1 MNFSWPTVGSQAS
14 QDNSAEIL
22 GWQYQI
28 NSTSGTWLGATYS
41 NALGVNYIP
50 AGQNTYTLSQGQ
62 DGDSIVSGN
71 NVIYFRTVDKAG
83 NISSDAT
90 IRTGN
95 LSYGGAAPQ
104 FEGTDTVTVTPSTST
119 TNMFALNW
127 PEAEATIGQTVA
139 KYYYMINTA
148 PPSTLTTLQAN
159 SATYIDNGTATNVAA
174 TSLPAVNK
182 GTNTVYV
189 VAIDD
194 ASPPNYSPS
203 NYISGTFT
211 LNSTDPDN
219 VGNLIAS
226 DSSIKSQSQW
236 NVTLTWTAPVYQ
248 GAGNLTYL
256 IYRSTDGTTFQ
267 EVGTTT
273 GLSYVD
279 NTPSSSPYYYKIYT
293 RDGANARSSGS
304 NAVTITPTGKWTT
317 PAELKSGPETRDIT
331 TRKATITWITDR
343 SSDSKI
349 QYGTKSGEYGDVEPS
364 NSTQT
369 TAHSIQL
376 TGLNPGT
383 TYYYKAKWTDE
394 DGNTGISEEKRFTT
408 APAPVVKDV
417 VTKNVGLSGAILQFT
432 SNGASKI
439 RIYYGQSTDFGG
451 VKEISTSTNETTYT
465 AELINL
471 ADGVK
476 YYYKINAFDSEGSE
490 YEGTILDFATLP
502 RPRISNVRLE
512 QVANTAQTTIRVT
525 WTTNTEVSSIVSYY
539 PQGRPEE
546 SRDEVKLTLERG
558 THSMIVRGLLPET
571 DYYLQVKGRDIQ
583 GNEAVSDLQRFTTA
597 TDTRPPAI
605 INLKVI
611 GGTVPPV
618 GFAAGDIRAQL
629 IVSWDTDEPATSQV
643 EFGQGTGTAYSDKSQ
658 EDGNLKTNHTVI
670 LSNLTPSQV
679 YHLRAVSKDAAGN
692 QTNSV
697 DIVTIAPKAT
707 RSALNLVISN
717 LQEAFSFLSILKT
730 P

>member
-1 MNFSWPTVGSQAS
+1 
-14 QDNSAEIL
+14 
-22 GWQYQI
+22 
-28 NSTSGTWLGATYS
+28 
-41 NALGVNYIP
+41 
-50 AGQNTYTLSQGQ
+50 
-62 DGDSIVSGN
+62 
-71 NVIYFRTVDKAG
+71 
-83 NISSDAT
+83 
-90 IRTGN
+90 
-95 LSYGGAAPQ
+95 
-104 FEGTDTVTVTPSTST
+104 
-119 TNMFALNW
+119 
-127 PEAEATIGQTVA
+127 
-139 KYYYMINTA
+139 
-148 PPSTLTTLQAN
+148 
-159 SATYIDNGTATNVAA
+159 
-174 TSLPAVNK
+174 
-182 GTNTVYV
+182 
-189 VAIDD
+189 
-194 ASPPNYSPS
+194 
-203 NYISGTFT
+203 
-211 LNSTDPDN
+211 
-219 VGNLIAS
+219 
-226 DSSIKSQSQW
+226 
-236 NVTLTWTAPVYQ
+236 
-248 GAGNLTYL
+248 
-256 IYRSTDGTTFQ
+256 
-267 EVGTTT
+267 
-273 GLSYVD
+273 
-279 NTPSSSPYYYKIYT
+279 
-293 RDGANARSSGS
+293 
-304 NAVTITPTGKWTT
+304 
-317 PAELKSGPETRDIT
+317 
-331 TRKATITWITDR
+331 
-343 SSDSKI
+343 
-349 QYGTKSGEYGDVEPS
+349 
-364 NSTQT
+364 
-369 TAHSIQL
+369 
-376 TGLNPGT
+376 
-383 TYYYKAKWTDE
+383 
-394 DGNTGISEEKRFTT
+394 
-408 APAPVVKDV
+408 
-417 VTKNVGLSGAILQFT
+417 LQFT